1 MGFDL
6 TFLGAASTVTGSKYL
21 LTCKDTRVL
30 VDCGLFQ
37 GIKSLRLQNWDKLPV
52 KPSEIKAIILT
63 HAHIDHSGY
72 IPRFIKDGFR
82 GKIYCTKATYDLCR
96 ILLPDSGY
104 LMQEEAEFLNRTN
117 RSKHKPALPLFTEKE
132 AKQALDFFES
142 IDFHAEIQIDAHMSF
157 QLNYAGHILGAASAI
172 VNVAGKKI
180 AFSGDIGR
188 LDDELLYA
196 PESLPQVNYL
206 VVESTYG
213 NRLHKKTKTEDEM
226 ERIIN
231 STYQRGGVLL
241 IPAFAVGRA
250 QSLMY
255 YLWKLRRDHRIPEMP
270 MYLNSPM
277 ATNAND
283 LLQKYKDLHK
293 LSAET
298 CSAICNIVKYVNS
311 PEESQKLNERH
322 GPMLIISASGM
333 LSGGRV
339 LHHLKQFGP
348 DKKNTILLAGYQA
361 AGTRGDAI
369 EHGAREV
376 KVHGHYVEINAQV
389 EVLDNVS
396 AHADYGEIISW
407 LKKSKIHPE
416 KVFITHGEP
425 AAADELRR
433 RLHETFGWH
442 CEVPNLGHRANLE

>member
-1 MGFDL
+1 MAFEL

-21 LTCKDTRVL
+21 LRCEDTKVL
-30 VDCGLFQ
+30 IDCGLFQ
-37 GIKSLRLQNWDKLPV
+37 GIKSLRMQNWDKLPI

-82 GKIYCTKATYDLCR
+82 GKIYCTQATYDLCR

-104 LMQEEAEFLNRTN
+104 LMQEEADFLNRTN
-117 RSKHKPALPLFTEKE
+117 RTKHKPALPLFTEKE
-132 AKQALDFFES
+132 AKQALDFFETIEFHS
-142 IDFHAEIQIDAHMSF
+142 KIHIDQQISF
-157 QLNYAGHILGAASAI
+157 QFNYAGHILGAASAI
-172 VNVAGKKI
+172 VNAGGKRI

-196 PESLPQVNYL
+196 PESLPQVDYL

-213 NRLHKKTKTEDEM
+213 NRLHKKTKIEDEL
-226 ERIIN
+226 EKIIN
-231 STYQRGGVLL
+231 NTYQRGGVIL

-255 YLWKLRRDHRIPEMP
+255 SLWKLRRDNRIPAMP

-283 LLQKYKDLHK
+283 LLMKHKDLHK

-298 CSAICNIVKYVNS
+298 CTAICNIVKYVNS
-311 PEESQKLNERH
+311 AEDSQRLNEKK

-376 KVHGHYVEINAQV
+376 KVHGKYVEINAQV
-389 EVLDNVS
+389 ESLDNVS
-396 AHADYGEIISW
+396 AHADYSEIIAW
-407 LKKSKIHPE
+407 LKKSNINPQ

-433 RLHETFGWH
+433 RLHETFGWY
-442 CEVPNLGHRANLE
+442 CEVPGLGKRVCLE